1 MIFVIYE
8 FHSSTEVAVAN
19 RERRRLVT
27 ATKRALRD
35 LRIELSVLNHRVG
48 NRVELKDI
56 DFDCFDVI
64 VRHGPVAPSVLARRV
79 GVHLATMTG
88 ILDRLEAGGWITR
101 ERLADDRRGIRVR
114 SLPDRQRELLEHF
127 AGMNTAMDKLC
138 DNYTDD
144 QLEVIVDFL
153 QRTTEAGRV
162 SSGDL
167 GTSPA
172 PERP

>member
-1 MIFVIYE
+1 
-8 FHSSTEVAVAN
+8 
-19 RERRRLVT
+19 
-27 ATKRALRD
+27 
-35 LRIELSVLNHRVG
+35 
-48 NRVELKDI
+48 
-56 DFDCFDVI
+56 
-64 VRHGPVAPSVLARRV
+64 
-79 GVHLATMTG
+79 MTG

-138 DNYTDD
+138 DHYTDD

-172 PERP
+172 LERP